1 MNKNKINLMIKEKR
15 KEKTKVQNN
24 ILYYQKNLRN
34 QKILNKINPLNCS
47 FILTAIISL
56 LLPFDF
62 FLTFKSS
69 IITYLIVGTLSYEF
83 QKNIL
88 RKIYSHKNNHIK
100 NQLNSLISYNK
111 EVCKDKLIDS
121 ELELLN
127 KKYDNDNGMPKLNI
141 EHSFSFTNNAL
152 DLDIEKYE
160 DVINNSINN
169 INEASKKKSILEI
182 KKEYSLKNIIKKLLI
197 SSPLIVLFTVLS
209 SLYYNLL
216 SIPPML
222 TCLIGSSLLSINLIN
237 QINNYVNARK
247 VLNEYNDLTKTN
259 NISENIT
266 DLNNEIDINIKNIYI
281 NRQYEFDVELLN
293 GILETDYLGKENSH
307 NYEENNEKITYTTM
321 PKLKIYKK

>member
-1 MNKNKINLMIKEKR
+1 MNKNKINLMIEEKR
-15 KEKTKVQNN
+15 KEKTKVQNK

-34 QKILNKINPLNCS
+34 QKTLNKINPLNCT

-88 RKIYSHKNNHIK
+88 RKIYFHKNNHIK

-121 ELELLN
+121 ELELLH
-127 KKYDNDNGMPKLNI
+127 KRYDNDNGMPKFNL
-141 EHSFSFTNNAL
+141 EHYFSFSNNI
-152 DLDIEKYE
+152 LDIEKYE

-182 KKEYSLKNIIKKLLI
+182 KKEYSLKYIIKKLLI
-197 SSPLIVLFTVLS
+197 SSPLIVLFTILG

-237 QINNYVNARK
+237 QISNYVNASK
-247 VLNEYNDLTKTN
+247 VLNEYSDLTKTN

-293 GILETDYLGKENSH
+293 GILETEYLGKENSH
-307 NYEENNEKITYTTM
+307 NYEENIENITYTTM

>member
-1 MNKNKINLMIKEKR
+1 MNKNKINLMIEEKR
-15 KEKTKVQNN
+15 KEKTKVQNK

-56 LLPFDF
+56 LLLPFNF
-62 FLTFKSS
+62 FLTFESS

-127 KKYDNDNGMPKLNI
+127 KKYDNDNGMPKFNI
-141 EHSFSFTNNAL
+141 EHYFSFSNNV
-152 DLDIEKYE
+152 LDIEKYE
-160 DVINNSINN
+160 DVINNSIDN

-197 SSPLIVLFTVLS
+197 SSPLIVLFTILS

-281 NRQYEFDVELLN
+281 NRQYEFDVELLKS
-293 GILETDYLGKENSH
+293 ILEIDYLGKENSH

>member
-1 MNKNKINLMIKEKR
+1 MNKNKINLMIEEKR
-15 KEKTKVQNN
+15 KEKTKVKNK
-24 ILYYQKNLRN
+24 ILYYQKNLRK
-34 QKILNKINPLNCS
+34 QKILNKINSLNCS

-56 LLPFDF
+56 LLPFNY

-69 IITYLIVGTLSYEF
+69 IITYLIVGILSYEL

-127 KKYDNDNGMPKLNI
+127 KKYDNDNGMPKFNI
-141 EHSFSFTNNAL
+141 EHYFSFSNN

-169 INEASKKKSILEI
+169 INKASKKKSILEI
-182 KKEYSLKNIIKKLLI
+182 KREYSLKNIIKKLLI
-197 SSPLIVLFTVLS
+197 SSPLIVLFTILG

-237 QINNYVNARK
+237 QINNYVNAGK

-293 GILETDYLGKENSH
+293 GILENDYLGKENSH
-307 NYEENNEKITYTTM
+307 NYEENNESLTYTTM

>member
-1 MNKNKINLMIKEKR
+1 MNKNKINLMIEEKR
-15 KEKTKVQNN
+15 KEKTKVQNK

-56 LLPFDF
+56 FLPFNF

-69 IITYLIVGTLSYEF
+69 IITYLIVGILSYEF

-121 ELELLN
+121 ELELLK
-127 KKYDNDNGMPKLNI
+127 KKYDNDNGMPKFNI
-141 EHSFSFTNNAL
+141 EHYFSFSNNV
-152 DLDIEKYE
+152 LDIEKYE
-160 DVINNSINN
+160 DVIKNSIDN

-197 SSPLIVLFTVLS
+197 SSPLIVLFTILS

-281 NRQYEFDVELLN
+281 NRQYEFDVELLKS
-293 GILETDYLGKENSH
+293 ILEIDYLDEENSH

>member
-1 MNKNKINLMIKEKR
+1 MNKNKINLMIEEKR
-15 KEKTKVQNN
+15 KEKTKVQNK

-56 LLPFDF
+56 LLPFNF

-69 IITYLIVGTLSYEF
+69 IITYLIVGILSYEF

-127 KKYDNDNGMPKLNI
+127 KKYDNDNGMPKFNI
-141 EHSFSFTNNAL
+141 EHYFSFSNNV
-152 DLDIEKYE
+152 LDIEKYE
-160 DVINNSINN
+160 DEINNSIDN

-197 SSPLIVLFTVLS
+197 SSPLIVLFTILS

-293 GILETDYLGKENSH
+293 SILEIDYLGKENSH

>member
-1 MNKNKINLMIKEKR
+1 MNKNKINLMIEEKR
-15 KEKTKVQNN
+15 KEKTKVQNK

-56 LLPFDF
+56 LLPFNF

-69 IITYLIVGTLSYEF
+69 IVTYLIVGILSYEF

-121 ELELLN
+121 ELELLK
-127 KKYDNDNGMPKLNI
+127 KKYDNDNGMPKFNI
-141 EHSFSFTNNAL
+141 EHYFSFSNNV
-152 DLDIEKYE
+152 LDIEKYE
-160 DVINNSINN
+160 DVINNSIDN

-197 SSPLIVLFTVLS
+197 SSPLIVLFTILS

-293 GILETDYLGKENSH
+293 SILEIDYLDKENSH

>member
-15 KEKTKVQNN
+15 KEKTKVKNK

-127 KKYDNDNGMPKLNI
+127 KKYDNDNGMPKFNI
-141 EHSFSFTNNAL
+141 EHYFSFSNN

-197 SSPLIVLFTVLS
+197 SSPLIVLFTILG

-237 QINNYVNARK
+237 QINNYINARK

-293 GILETDYLGKENSH
+293 GILENDYLGKENSH
-307 NYEENNEKITYTTM
+307 NYEENNESLTYTTM

>member
-1 MNKNKINLMIKEKR
+1 MNKNKINLMIEEKR
-15 KEKTKVQNN
+15 KEKTKVQNK

-56 LLPFDF
+56 LLPFNF

-69 IITYLIVGTLSYEF
+69 IITYLIVGILSYEF

-100 NQLNSLISYNK
+100 SQLNSLISYNK

-127 KKYDNDNGMPKLNI
+127 KKYDNDNGMPKFNI
-141 EHSFSFTNNAL
+141 EHYFSFSNNV
-152 DLDIEKYE
+152 LDIEKYE
-160 DVINNSINN
+160 DVINNSIDN

-197 SSPLIVLFTVLS
+197 SSPLIVLFTILG

-281 NRQYEFDVELLN
+281 NRQYEFDVELLKS
-293 GILETDYLGKENSH
+293 ILEIDYLDKENSH
-307 NYEENNEKITYTTM
+307 NYEENNEKIIYTTM

>member
-1 MNKNKINLMIKEKR
+1 MNKNKINLMIEEKR
-15 KEKTKVQNN
+15 KEKTNVQNK
-24 ILYYQKNLRN
+24 ILHYQKNLRN

-47 FILTAIISL
+47 FILTVIISL
-56 LLPFDF
+56 LLPFNY

-69 IITYLIVGTLSYEF
+69 IIAYLIVGTLSYEI

-88 RKIYSHKNNHIK
+88 RKIYSHKINHIK

-111 EVCKDKLIDS
+111 EVCKNKLIDS

-127 KKYDNDNGMPKLNI
+127 KKYDNDNGMPKFNI
-141 EHSFSFTNNAL
+141 EHYFSYSNNVL
-152 DLDIEKYE
+152 DVEKYE

-197 SSPLIVLFTVLS
+197 SSPLIVLFTILS
-209 SLYYNLL
+209 SLYNLL
-216 SIPPML
+216 SIPTML
-222 TCLIGSSLLSINLIN
+222 TYLIGSSLLSINLIN
-237 QINNYVNARK
+237 QINNYVNAKK

-266 DLNNEIDINIKNIYI
+266 DLNNEIDRNIKNIYI
-281 NRQYEFDVELLN
+281 NRQYEYDVELLN

-307 NYEENNEKITYTTM
+307 NYEENSENLTYTTM

>member
-1 MNKNKINLMIKEKR
+1 MNKNKINLMIEEKR
-15 KEKTKVQNN
+15 KEKTKVKNK

-56 LLPFDF
+56 LLPFNY

-69 IITYLIVGTLSYEF
+69 IITYLIVGILSYEL

-127 KKYDNDNGMPKLNI
+127 KKYDNDNGMPKFNI
-141 EHSFSFTNNAL
+141 EHYFSFSNN

-197 SSPLIVLFTVLS
+197 SSPLIVLFTILG

-237 QINNYVNARK
+237 QINNYVNAGK

-293 GILETDYLGKENSH
+293 GILENDYLGKENSH
-307 NYEENNEKITYTTM
+307 NYEENNESLTYPTM

>member
-1 MNKNKINLMIKEKR
+1 MNKNKINLMIEEKR
-15 KEKTKVQNN
+15 KENTKVQNK

-56 LLPFDF
+56 LLPFNF

-69 IITYLIVGTLSYEF
+69 IITYLIVGILSYEF

-121 ELELLN
+121 ELELLK
-127 KKYDNDNGMPKLNI
+127 KKYDNDNGMPKFNI
-141 EHSFSFTNNAL
+141 EHYFSFSNNV
-152 DLDIEKYE
+152 LDIEKYE
-160 DVINNSINN
+160 DVINNSIDN

-197 SSPLIVLFTVLS
+197 SSPLIVLFTILG

-237 QINNYVNARK
+237 QINNYINARK

-281 NRQYEFDVELLN
+281 NRQYEFDVELLKS
-293 GILETDYLGKENSH
+293 ILEIDYLDKENSH
-307 NYEENNEKITYTTM
+307 NYEENNEKIIYTTM

>member
-1 MNKNKINLMIKEKR
+1 MNKNKINLMIEEKR
-15 KEKTKVQNN
+15 KEKTKVQNK
-24 ILYYQKNLRN
+24 ILYYQKNLGN

-56 LLPFDF
+56 LLPFNF

-69 IITYLIVGTLSYEF
+69 IITYLIVGILSYEF

-127 KKYDNDNGMPKLNI
+127 KKYDNDNGMPKFNI
-141 EHSFSFTNNAL
+141 EHYFSFSNNV
-152 DLDIEKYE
+152 LDIEKYE
-160 DVINNSINN
+160 DVINNSIDN

-197 SSPLIVLFTVLS
+197 SSPLIVLFTILS

-293 GILETDYLGKENSH
+293 SILEIDYLDKENSH

>member
-1 MNKNKINLMIKEKR
+1 MNKNKINLMIEEKR
-15 KEKTKVQNN
+15 KEKTKVQNK

-56 LLPFDF
+56 LLPFNF

-69 IITYLIVGTLSYEF
+69 IVTYLIVGILSYEF

-121 ELELLN
+121 ELELLK
-127 KKYDNDNGMPKLNI
+127 KKYDNDNGMPKFNI
-141 EHSFSFTNNAL
+141 EHYFSFSNNV
-152 DLDIEKYE
+152 LDIEKYE
-160 DVINNSINN
+160 DVINNSIDN

-197 SSPLIVLFTVLS
+197 SSPLIVLFTILS

-216 SIPPML
+216 SIPPMS

-281 NRQYEFDVELLN
+281 NRQYEFDVELLKS
-293 GILETDYLGKENSH
+293 ILEIDYLDKENSH

>member
-1 MNKNKINLMIKEKR
+1 MNKNKINLMIEEKR

-56 LLPFDF
+56 LLPFNF

-69 IITYLIVGTLSYEF
+69 IVTYLIVGILSYEF

-121 ELELLN
+121 ELELLK
-127 KKYDNDNGMPKLNI
+127 KKYDNDNGMPKFNI
-141 EHSFSFTNNAL
+141 EHYFSFSNNV
-152 DLDIEKYE
+152 LDIEKYE
-160 DVINNSINN
+160 DVINNSIDN

-197 SSPLIVLFTVLS
+197 SSPLIVLFTILG

-281 NRQYEFDVELLN
+281 NRQYEFDVELLKS
-293 GILETDYLGKENSH
+293 ILEIDYLDKENSH

>member
-1 MNKNKINLMIKEKR
+1 MNKNKINLMIEKKR
-15 KEKTKVQNN
+15 KEKTKVQNK

-56 LLPFDF
+56 LLPFNF

-69 IITYLIVGTLSYEF
+69 IITYLIVGILSYEF

-127 KKYDNDNGMPKLNI
+127 KKYDNDNGMPKFNI
-141 EHSFSFTNNAL
+141 EHYFSFSNNV
-152 DLDIEKYE
+152 LDIEKYE
-160 DVINNSINN
+160 DVINNSIDN

-197 SSPLIVLFTVLS
+197 SSPLIVLFTILS

-293 GILETDYLGKENSH
+293 SILEIDYLGKENSH
-307 NYEENNEKITYTTM
+307 NYEENNEKIIYTTM

>member
-1 MNKNKINLMIKEKR
+1 MNKNKINLMIEEKR
-15 KEKTKVQNN
+15 KEKTKVKNK

-56 LLPFDF
+56 LLPFNF

-69 IITYLIVGTLSYEF
+69 IVTYLIVGILSYEF

-127 KKYDNDNGMPKLNI
+127 KKYDNDNGMPKFNI
-141 EHSFSFTNNAL
+141 EHYFSFSNNV
-152 DLDIEKYE
+152 LDIEKYE
-160 DVINNSINN
+160 DVINNSIDN

-197 SSPLIVLFTVLS
+197 SSPLIVLFTILS

-281 NRQYEFDVELLN
+281 NRQYEFDVELLKS
-293 GILETDYLGKENSH
+293 ILEIDYLDKENSH
-307 NYEENNEKITYTTM
+307 NYEENIENITYTTM

>member
-1 MNKNKINLMIKEKR
+1 MNKNKINLMIEEKR
-15 KEKTKVQNN
+15 KEKTNVQNK
-24 ILYYQKNLRN
+24 ILHYQKNLRN

-47 FILTAIISL
+47 FILTVIISL
-56 LLPFDF
+56 LLPFNY

-69 IITYLIVGTLSYEF
+69 IIAYLIVGTLSYII

-88 RKIYSHKNNHIK
+88 RKIYSHKINHIK

-127 KKYDNDNGMPKLNI
+127 KKYDNDNGMPKFNL
-141 EHSFSFTNNAL
+141 EHYFSYSNNV
-152 DLDIEKYE
+152 LDIEKYE

-197 SSPLIVLFTVLS
+197 SSPLIVLFTILS
-209 SLYYNLL
+209 SHYYNLL

-266 DLNNEIDINIKNIYI
+266 DLNNEIDRNIKNIYI
-281 NRQYEFDVELLN
+281 NRQYEYDVELLN
-293 GILETDYLGKENSH
+293 GILETDYLDKENSH
-307 NYEENNEKITYTTM
+307 NYEENNENLAYTTM

>member
-1 MNKNKINLMIKEKR
+1 MNKNKINLMIEEKR
-15 KEKTKVQNN
+15 KEKTEVQNK

-56 LLPFDF
+56 LLPFNY

-69 IITYLIVGTLSYEF
+69 IITYLIVGILSYEL

-127 KKYDNDNGMPKLNI
+127 KKYDNDNGMPKFNI
-141 EHSFSFTNNAL
+141 EHYFSFSNN

-169 INEASKKKSILEI
+169 INKASKKKSILEI

-197 SSPLIVLFTVLS
+197 SSPLIVLFTILG

-237 QINNYVNARK
+237 QINNYVNAKK

-293 GILETDYLGKENSH
+293 GILENDYLGKENSH
-307 NYEENNEKITYTTM
+307 NYEENNESLTYTTM

>member
-1 MNKNKINLMIKEKR
+1 MNKNKINLMIEEKR
-15 KEKTKVQNN
+15 KEKTKVQNK

-56 LLPFDF
+56 FLPFNF

-69 IITYLIVGTLSYEF
+69 IVTYLIVGILSYEF

-121 ELELLN
+121 ELELLK
-127 KKYDNDNGMPKLNI
+127 KKYDNDNGMPKFNI
-141 EHSFSFTNNAL
+141 EHYFSFSNNV
-152 DLDIEKYE
+152 LDIEKYE
-160 DVINNSINN
+160 DVINNSIDN

-197 SSPLIVLFTVLS
+197 SSPLIVLFTILS

-281 NRQYEFDVELLN
+281 NRQYEFDVELLKS
-293 GILETDYLGKENSH
+293 ILEIDYLDEENSH

>member
-1 MNKNKINLMIKEKR
+1 MNKNKINLMIEEKR
-15 KEKTKVQNN
+15 KEKTKVQNK

-56 LLPFDF
+56 LLPFNF

-69 IITYLIVGTLSYEF
+69 IITYLIVGILSYEF

-127 KKYDNDNGMPKLNI
+127 KKYDNDNGMPKFNF
-141 EHSFSFTNNAL
+141 EHYFSFSNNV
-152 DLDIEKYE
+152 LDIEKYE
-160 DVINNSINN
+160 NEINNSIDN

-197 SSPLIVLFTVLS
+197 SSPLIVLFTILG

-281 NRQYEFDVELLN
+281 NRQYEYDVEILN
-293 GILETDYLGKENSH
+293 SILETDNLGKENSH
-307 NYEENNEKITYTTM
+307 NYEENIENITYTTM

>member
-1 MNKNKINLMIKEKR
+1 MNKNKINLMIEEKR
-15 KEKTKVQNN
+15 KEKTEVQNK

-56 LLPFDF
+56 LLPFNY

-69 IITYLIVGTLSYEF
+69 IITYLIVGILSYEL

-127 KKYDNDNGMPKLNI
+127 KKYDNDNGMPKFNI
-141 EHSFSFTNNAL
+141 EHYFSFSNN

-169 INEASKKKSILEI
+169 INKASKKKSILEI

-197 SSPLIVLFTVLS
+197 SSPLIVLFTILG

-237 QINNYVNARK
+237 QINNYVNAGK
-247 VLNEYNDLTKTN
+247 VFNEYNDLTKTN

-293 GILETDYLGKENSH
+293 GILENDYLGKENSH
-307 NYEENNEKITYTTM
+307 NYEENNESLTYTTM

>member
-1 MNKNKINLMIKEKR
+1 MNKNKINLMIEEKR
-15 KEKTKVQNN
+15 KEKTNVQNK
-24 ILYYQKNLRN
+24 ILHYQKNLRN

-47 FILTAIISL
+47 FILTVIISL
-56 LLPFDF
+56 LLPFNY

-69 IITYLIVGTLSYEF
+69 IIAYLIVGTLSYII

-88 RKIYSHKNNHIK
+88 RKIYSHKINHIK

-127 KKYDNDNGMPKLNI
+127 KKYDNDNGMPKFNL
-141 EHSFSFTNNAL
+141 EHYFSYSNNV
-152 DLDIEKYE
+152 LDIEKYE

-169 INEASKKKSILEI
+169 IKEELKNKSILEI

-197 SSPLIVLFTVLS
+197 SSPLIVLFTILS
-209 SLYYNLL
+209 SHYYNLL

-222 TCLIGSSLLSINLIN
+222 TYLIGSSLLSINLIN

-266 DLNNEIDINIKNIYI
+266 DLNNEIDRNIKNIYI
-281 NRQYEFDVELLN
+281 NRQYEYDVELLN
-293 GILETDYLGKENSH
+293 GILETDYLDKENSH
-307 NYEENNEKITYTTM
+307 NYEENNENLAYTTM

>member
-1 MNKNKINLMIKEKR
+1 MNKNKINLMIEEKR
-15 KEKTKVQNN
+15 KEKTKVQNK

-56 LLPFDF
+56 LLPFNF

-69 IITYLIVGTLSYEF
+69 IITYLIVGILSYEF

-121 ELELLN
+121 ELELLK
-127 KKYDNDNGMPKLNI
+127 KKYDNDNGMPKFNI
-141 EHSFSFTNNAL
+141 EHYFSFSNNVL
-152 DLDIEKYE
+152 EIEKYE
-160 DVINNSINN
+160 DVINNSIDN

-197 SSPLIVLFTVLS
+197 SSPLIVLFTILG

-281 NRQYEFDVELLN
+281 NRQYEYDVEILN
-293 GILETDYLGKENSH
+293 SILEIDYLGKENSH

>member
-1 MNKNKINLMIKEKR
+1 MNKNKIYLMIEEKR
-15 KEKTKVQNN
+15 KEKTKVQNK
-24 ILYYQKNLRN
+24 ILHYQKNLRN

-47 FILTAIISL
+47 FILTVIISL
-56 LLPFDF
+56 LLPFNY

-69 IITYLIVGTLSYEF
+69 IIAYLIVGTLSYII

-88 RKIYSHKNNHIK
+88 RKIYSHKINHIK

-127 KKYDNDNGMPKLNI
+127 KKYDNDNGMPKFNI
-141 EHSFSFTNNAL
+141 EHYFSFSNN

-197 SSPLIVLFTVLS
+197 SSPLIVLFTILV

-222 TCLIGSSLLSINLIN
+222 TYLIGSSLLSINLIN

-281 NRQYEFDVELLN
+281 NRQYEFDVELLD

-307 NYEENNEKITYTTM
+307 NYEETNEKITYTTM

>member
-1 MNKNKINLMIKEKR
+1 MNKNKINLMIEEKR
-15 KEKTKVQNN
+15 KEKTKVQNK

-56 LLPFDF
+56 LLPFNF

-127 KKYDNDNGMPKLNI
+127 KKYDNDNGMPKFNI
-141 EHSFSFTNNAL
+141 EHYFSFSNNV
-152 DLDIEKYE
+152 LDIEKYE
-160 DVINNSINN
+160 DVINNSIDN

-197 SSPLIVLFTVLS
+197 SSPLIVLFTILS

-293 GILETDYLGKENSH
+293 SILEIDYLGKENSH
-307 NYEENNEKITYTTM
+307 NYEENNEKIIYTTM

>member
-1 MNKNKINLMIKEKR
+1 MNKNKINLMIEEKR
-15 KEKTKVQNN
+15 KEKTKVQNK
-24 ILYYQKNLRN
+24 ILHYQKNLRN

-56 LLPFDF
+56 LLPFNY

-69 IITYLIVGTLSYEF
+69 IITYLIVGILSYEL

-127 KKYDNDNGMPKLNI
+127 KKYDNDNGMPKFNI
-141 EHSFSFTNNAL
+141 EHYFSFSNN

-197 SSPLIVLFTVLS
+197 SSPLIVLFTILV

-222 TCLIGSSLLSINLIN
+222 TYLIGSSLLSINLIN

-281 NRQYEFDVELLN
+281 NRQYEFDVELLD

-307 NYEENNEKITYTTM
+307 NCEENNESLTYTTM

>member
-1 MNKNKINLMIKEKR
+1 MNKNKINLMIEEKR
-15 KEKTKVQNN
+15 KEKTKVQNK
-24 ILYYQKNLRN
+24 ILYYQKNLGN

-56 LLPFDF
+56 LLPFNF

-69 IITYLIVGTLSYEF
+69 IITYLIVGILSYEF

-121 ELELLN
+121 ELELLK
-127 KKYDNDNGMPKLNI
+127 KKYDNDNGMPKFNI
-141 EHSFSFTNNAL
+141 EHYFSFSNNV
-152 DLDIEKYE
+152 LDIEKYE
-160 DVINNSINN
+160 DVINNSIDN

-197 SSPLIVLFTVLS
+197 SSPLIVLFTILG

-216 SIPPML
+216 SIPHTL

-281 NRQYEFDVELLN
+281 NRQYEFDVELLKS
-293 GILETDYLGKENSH
+293 ILEIDYLDKENSH

>member
-1 MNKNKINLMIKEKR
+1 MNKNKINLMIEEKR
-15 KEKTKVQNN
+15 KEKTKVQNK

-56 LLPFDF
+56 FLPFNF

-69 IITYLIVGTLSYEF
+69 IITYLIVGILSYEF

-127 KKYDNDNGMPKLNI
+127 KKYDNDNGMPKFNI
-141 EHSFSFTNNAL
+141 EHYFSFSNNV
-152 DLDIEKYE
+152 LDIEKYE
-160 DVINNSINN
+160 DVINNSIDN

-197 SSPLIVLFTVLS
+197 SSPLIVLFTILS

-281 NRQYEFDVELLN
+281 NRQYEFDVELLKS
-293 GILETDYLGKENSH
+293 ILEIDYLDEENSH

>member
-1 MNKNKINLMIKEKR
+1 MNKNKINLMIEEKR
-15 KEKTKVQNN
+15 KEKTKVQNK

-56 LLPFDF
+56 LLPFNF

-69 IITYLIVGTLSYEF
+69 IVTYLIVGILSYEF

-127 KKYDNDNGMPKLNI
+127 KKYDNDNGMPKFNI
-141 EHSFSFTNNAL
+141 EHYFSFSNNV
-152 DLDIEKYE
+152 LDIEKYE
-160 DVINNSINN
+160 DVINNSIDN

-197 SSPLIVLFTVLS
+197 SSPLIVLFTILG

-281 NRQYEFDVELLN
+281 NRQYEFDVELLKS
-293 GILETDYLGKENSH
+293 ILEIDYLDKENSH

>member
-1 MNKNKINLMIKEKR
+1 MNKNKINLMIEEKR
-15 KEKTKVQNN
+15 KEKTNVQNK
-24 ILYYQKNLRN
+24 ILHYQKNLRN

-47 FILTAIISL
+47 FILTVIISL
-56 LLPFDF
+56 LLPFNY

-69 IITYLIVGTLSYEF
+69 IIAYLIVGTLSYII
-83 QKNIL
+83 QKKIL
-88 RKIYSHKNNHIK
+88 RKIYSHKINHIK

-127 KKYDNDNGMPKLNI
+127 KKYDNDNGMPKFNI
-141 EHSFSFTNNAL
+141 EHYFSYSNNV
-152 DLDIEKYE
+152 LDIEKYE

-197 SSPLIVLFTVLS
+197 SSPLIVIFTILG

-222 TCLIGSSLLSINLIN
+222 TCLIGSSLLSINVIN

-247 VLNEYNDLTKTN
+247 VLNEYNDLTKTK

-266 DLNNEIDINIKNIYI
+266 DLKNEIDRNIKNIYI
-281 NRQYEFDVELLN
+281 NRQYEYDVELLN

-307 NYEENNEKITYTTM
+307 NNEENNENLTYTTM

>member
-1 MNKNKINLMIKEKR
+1 MNKNKINLMIEEKR
-15 KEKTKVQNN
+15 KEKTKVQNK

-56 LLPFDF
+56 FLPFNF

-69 IITYLIVGTLSYEF
+69 IITYLIVGILSYEF

-121 ELELLN
+121 ELELLK
-127 KKYDNDNGMPKLNI
+127 KKYDNDNGMPKFNI
-141 EHSFSFTNNAL
+141 EHYFSFSNNV
-152 DLDIEKYE
+152 LDIEKYE
-160 DVINNSINN
+160 DVINNSIDN

-197 SSPLIVLFTVLS
+197 SSPLIVLFTILS

-281 NRQYEFDVELLN
+281 NRQYEFDVELLKS
-293 GILETDYLGKENSH
+293 ILEIDYLDEENSH

>member
-1 MNKNKINLMIKEKR
+1 MNKNKINLMIEEKR
-15 KEKTKVQNN
+15 KEKTKVQNK
-24 ILYYQKNLRN
+24 ILYYQKNLRK
-34 QKILNKINPLNCS
+34 QKILNKINSLNCS

-56 LLPFDF
+56 LLPFNY

-69 IITYLIVGTLSYEF
+69 IITYLIVGILSYEF

-88 RKIYSHKNNHIK
+88 RKIYSHKNNHI
-100 NQLNSLISYNK
+100 NSQLNSLISYNK

-127 KKYDNDNGMPKLNI
+127 KKYDNDNGMPKFNI
-141 EHSFSFTNNAL
+141 EHYFSFSNNV
-152 DLDIEKYE
+152 LDIEKYE

-197 SSPLIVLFTVLS
+197 SSPLIVLFTILG

-216 SIPPML
+216 SIPPIL

-237 QINNYVNARK
+237 QINNYVNDRK
-247 VLNEYNDLTKTN
+247 VLNEYNALTKTN

-281 NRQYEFDVELLN
+281 NRQYEFDVELLDD
-293 GILETDYLGKENSH
+293 ILETDYLSKENSH

>member
-1 MNKNKINLMIKEKR
+1 MNKNKINLMIEEKR
-15 KEKTKVQNN
+15 KEKTKVQNK

-34 QKILNKINPLNCS
+34 EKILNKINPLNCS

-88 RKIYSHKNNHIK
+88 RKIYFHKNNHIK

-127 KKYDNDNGMPKLNI
+127 KKYNNDNGMPKFNI
-141 EHSFSFTNNAL
+141 EHYFSFTNNV
-152 DLDIEKYE
+152 LDIEKYE

-182 KKEYSLKNIIKKLLI
+182 KQEYSLKNIIKKLLI
-197 SSPLIVLFTVLS
+197 SSPLIVLFTILS

-281 NRQYEFDVELLN
+281 NRQYEFDAEILN
-293 GILETDYLGKENSH
+293 GILKTDYLGKENSH

>member
-1 MNKNKINLMIKEKR
+1 MNKNKINLMIEEKR
-15 KEKTKVQNN
+15 KEKTKVQNK
-24 ILYYQKNLRN
+24 ILYYQKNLRK

-56 LLPFDF
+56 LFPFNY

-69 IITYLIVGTLSYEF
+69 IITYLIVGILSYEF

-127 KKYDNDNGMPKLNI
+127 KKYDNDNGMPKFNI
-141 EHSFSFTNNAL
+141 EHYFSFSNN

-182 KKEYSLKNIIKKLLI
+182 KQEYSLKNIIKKLLI
-197 SSPLIVLFTVLS
+197 SSPLIVLFTILG

-237 QINNYVNARK
+237 QINNYVNAKK

-293 GILETDYLGKENSH
+293 GILENDYLGKENSH
-307 NYEENNEKITYTTM
+307 NYEENNESLTYTTM

>member
-1 MNKNKINLMIKEKR
+1 MNKNKINLMIEEKR
-15 KEKTKVQNN
+15 KEKTKVQNK
-24 ILYYQKNLRN
+24 ILYYQNNLRN

-56 LLPFDF
+56 LLPFNF

-69 IITYLIVGTLSYEF
+69 IITYLIVGILSYEF

-127 KKYDNDNGMPKLNI
+127 KKYDNDNGMPKFNI
-141 EHSFSFTNNAL
+141 EHYFSFSNNV
-152 DLDIEKYE
+152 LDIEKYE
-160 DVINNSINN
+160 DVINNSIDN

-197 SSPLIVLFTVLS
+197 SSPLIVLFTILS

-293 GILETDYLGKENSH
+293 SILEIDYLDKENSH

>member
-1 MNKNKINLMIKEKR
+1 MNKNKINLMIEEKR
-15 KEKTKVQNN
+15 KEKTKVQNK
-24 ILYYQKNLRN
+24 ILYYQKNLRK
-34 QKILNKINPLNCS
+34 QKILNKINSLNCS

-56 LLPFDF
+56 LLPFNY

-69 IITYLIVGTLSYEF
+69 IITYLIVGILSYEL

-127 KKYDNDNGMPKLNI
+127 KKYDNDNGMPKFNI
-141 EHSFSFTNNAL
+141 EHYFSFSNN

-169 INEASKKKSILEI
+169 INKASKKKSILEI

-197 SSPLIVLFTVLS
+197 SSPLIVLFTILG

-222 TCLIGSSLLSINLIN
+222 TCLIGISLLSINLIN
-237 QINNYVNARK
+237 QINNYVNAGK

-293 GILETDYLGKENSH
+293 GILENDYLGKENSH
-307 NYEENNEKITYTTM
+307 NYEENNESLTYTTM

>member
-1 MNKNKINLMIKEKR
+1 MNKNKINLMIEEKR
-15 KEKTKVQNN
+15 KEKTEVQNK

-56 LLPFDF
+56 LLPFNY

-69 IITYLIVGTLSYEF
+69 IITYLIVGILSYEL

-127 KKYDNDNGMPKLNI
+127 KKYDNDNGMPKFNI
-141 EHSFSFTNNAL
+141 EHYFSFSNN

-182 KKEYSLKNIIKKLLI
+182 KQEYSLKNIIKKLLI
-197 SSPLIVLFTVLS
+197 SSPLIVLFTILG

-237 QINNYVNARK
+237 QINNYVNAGK

-293 GILETDYLGKENSH
+293 GILENDYLGKENSH
-307 NYEENNEKITYTTM
+307 NYEENNESLTYTTM